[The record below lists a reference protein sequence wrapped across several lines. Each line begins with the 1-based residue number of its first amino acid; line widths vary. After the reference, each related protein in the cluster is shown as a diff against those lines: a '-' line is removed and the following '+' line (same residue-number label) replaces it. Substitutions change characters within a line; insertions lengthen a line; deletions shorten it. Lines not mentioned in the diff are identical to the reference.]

1 MYMMQLVLKYITLY
15 ENGTREI
22 IFQILMK
29 QSILAIFF
37 LNFIIDL
44 IKTDEKE

>member
-22 IFQILMK
+22 KNLSNSHEAIDF
-29 QSILAIFF
+29 SYIFF
-37 LNFIIDL
+37 
-44 IKTDEKE
+44 